1 MDVASFRRPIRVVR
15 GFLTI
20 PGLISLSGLVVAAVA
35 LQVESYLQT
44 EHAGAVPDWLT
55 VTPETARSV
64 FTVTAGAAIS
74 ALVMVYS
81 IVLLVYTMAASAIG
95 PRLLQRFNDDR
106 TNQVAVGSLG
116 ATFLYALASD
126 WMSSDLVDRD
136 LTVALSLAYAVVSVL
151 LLLLFVQRVSARVT
165 IDREAAE
172 ISWALEGQIARALE
186 KSTPVSSDDLV
197 LPEGSERQV
206 KAEREGYVD
215 TIEPNRLLKAA
226 RHAGATVIYD
236 VCPGDFVIAGTP
248 IASVFNDPDGTL
260 DADVIAAAPL
270 LDVRT
275 PEGDLRF
282 SVNLLVEIAL
292 RALSPGV
299 NDTFTAIA
307 CVDRLSAALATA
319 RARGLSL
326 GVYLDAEGV
335 ARVASPTITADTLFV
350 EAFPPLRRAA
360 RSNGLMTAAI
370 HRAIARMIDAAE
382 PDRRQAMLDELALL
396 AEEVEASDELPADKT
411 RLTRIIGATLD
422 REGAGASGK
431 APRAK
436 L

>member
-1 MDVASFRRPIRVVR
+1 MDVASLRRPIRAMR

-20 PGLISLSGLVVAAVA
+20 PGLISLSGLLVAIAT
-35 LQVESYLQT
+35 LQVETYVQAEYPES
-44 EHAGAVPDWLT
+44 VPDWMI
-55 VTPETARSV
+55 VAPDTARSV
-64 FTVTAGAAIS
+64 FTATAGAAIS

-95 PRLLQRFNDDR
+95 PRLLQRFSDDR
-106 TNQVAVGSLG
+106 MNQIAVGSLG

-126 WMSSDLVDRD
+126 WMSPDRIDRD
-136 LTVALSLAYAVVSVL
+136 LTVAVSLAYSIVSVL

-172 ISWALEGQIARALE
+172 ISWTLESQISRALE
-186 KSTPVSSDDLV
+186 KSTPIGSDELI
-197 LPEGSERQV
+197 LPEGTERRIP
-206 KAEREGYVD
+206 ARREGYVD

-226 RHAGATVIYD
+226 RAVGATVIYD
-236 VCPGDFVIAGTP
+236 VCPGDFVIEGTP
-248 IASVFNDPDGTL
+248 IATVFNDPTGTL
-260 DADVIAAAPL
+260 DDQVTAAAPL

-319 RARGLSL
+319 RSRGLSL
-326 GVYLDAEGV
+326 GVYLDSGGT
-335 ARVASPTITADTLFV
+335 ARVVSPTITADTLFL
-350 EAFPPLRRAA
+350 EAFPPMRRAA

-370 HRAIARMIDAAE
+370 HRAIARMIAAADA
-382 PDRRQAMLDELALL
+382 DSRQTMLDELILL
-396 AEEVEASDELPADKT
+396 AEEVDASDQLPADKT
-411 RLTRIIGATLD
+411 RLTQMIAETLE
-422 REGAGASGK
+422 RERE
-431 APRAK
+431 RAAR
-436 L
+436 